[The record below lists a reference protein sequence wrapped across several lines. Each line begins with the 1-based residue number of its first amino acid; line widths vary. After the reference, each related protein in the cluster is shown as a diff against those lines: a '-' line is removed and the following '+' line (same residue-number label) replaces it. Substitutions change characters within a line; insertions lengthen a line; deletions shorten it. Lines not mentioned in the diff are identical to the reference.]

1 MPTIAHLAVGL
12 AAGRYMARNDQEAP
26 RALVFGAALATLPDW
41 DLISHAFAGVQD
53 TMAGHRGAS
62 HSLIAAVTVGAVIGV
77 ALGSRWWGRWQTA
90 LWAILTIASHAFLDL
105 FNVQGKVGL
114 FWPWTDQFSTV
125 PVQFQFIPGV
135 LSTAELL
142 TPKVIPVLVWEAV
155 IFSPFFVYAL
165 WRPVRAWRGQQ
176 NREIP
181 GTATD
186 R

>member
-1 MPTIAHLAVGL
+1 M
-12 AAGRYMARNDQEAP
+12 
-26 RALVFGAALATLPDW
+26 VFGAALATLPDW

-114 FWPWTDQFSTV
+114 LLALGPTSSPRSPCSSSSSLVCSARGAADSKGHPRADLGGGHFL
-125 PVQFQFIPGV
+125 PVSCV
-135 LSTAELL
+135 CLL
-142 TPKVIPVLVWEAV
+142 APSQGMA
-155 IFSPFFVYAL
+155 
-165 WRPVRAWRGQQ
+165 G
-176 NREIP
+176 
-181 GTATD
+181 AT
-186 R
+186 RS